1 MLAVANIVRLGGIT
15 IERLTVKCTGR
26 RRGVLTL
33 VVAAVIGAVALP
45 ALADAGARAVK
56 ATIGTG
62 DIKNGAVTNAKIRK
76 GTLLYTAFKRGQV
89 ARANL
94 AGIKAGG
101 VLTGTYPRPSL
112 AVGSVTASAIAT
124 GAVGSAELAAGAVG
138 SAELAAG
145 AVRASDI
152 ADGSIGPNK
161 IAANSIGRDQLAK
174 GGVGSSEI
182 AAGAVGVSE
191 LAPLP
196 GARAYRAAPISIA
209 SGVVTQIALTDTT
222 YNRDGV
228 WSTGQPAQM
237 RAPVTGIYAVTGGVL
252 FQNNGAGT
260 RGIWIIPAGDPANP
274 YTGEQ
279 QSAVNA
285 GGQPSELNVSTI
297 LRLSAGEAVAIAVIQ
312 TSGEA
317 IQVLGNGQ
325 RTCLGLQLLTP

>member
-1 MLAVANIVRLGGIT
+1 MVGM
-15 IERLTVKCTGR
+15 GR
-26 RRGVLTL
+26 RRGVLAL
-33 VVAAVIGAVALP
+33 VLVAVISAVALP
-45 ALADAGARAVK
+45 ALGEAGARAIK
-56 ATIGTG
+56 ATIGTAN
-62 DIKNGAVTNAKIRK
+62 IKNGAVTNAKIHK

-101 VLTGTYPRPSL
+101 VLTGTYPRPGL
-112 AVGSVTASAIAT
+112 AVGSVKASAIAT

-138 SAELAAG
+138 SAALAAG

-152 ADGSIGPNK
+152 ANGSIGPSK

-196 GARAYRAAPISIA
+196 GARAYRAAPISVA
-209 SGVVTQIALTDTT
+209 SGVVTEIALTDTA

-228 WSTGQPAQM
+228 WSTGQPTQM
-237 RAPVTGIYAVTGGVL
+237 RAPFTGIYAVTGGVL

-274 YTGEQ
+274 FAGEQ
-279 QSAVNA
+279 QSAVNV

-297 LRLSAGEAVAIAVIQ
+297 LKLNAGEAVSIAVIQ

-325 RTCLGLQLLTP
+325 RTALGLQLLTP